1 MTSEPPAVVR
11 QEHGPDENLTDAI
24 VTATAA
30 ATGQP
35 PGELPLLFE
44 TVDPEGLNRLF
55 DSADE
60 SSLRVGFEYA
70 GCHIV
75 IEHEEVRVE
84 PQNDRERLEFE

>member
-1 MTSEPPAVVR
+1 MTGEQPAVVR
-11 QEHGPDENLTDAI
+11 HEHGPNGNLTDAI

-30 ATGQP
+30 VTGRA
-35 PGELPLLFE
+35 PGELPLLLD

-55 DSADE
+55 DSANGDE

-84 PQNDRERLEFE
+84 RKNDR